1 MHLLR
6 KNKSIKSLL
15 HLLKSD
21 ETGNSSPPEKKTK
34 KVLIAGGLCG
44 PTMLMAAE
52 KIEEACWERRIRVN
66 IKVHNLWES
75 QYPGEGFDVI
85 IEMFKFFEN
94 ETCPV
99 IDGKPFIV
107 HRGDKEL
114 VEKIVDILND

>member
-1 MHLLR
+1 M
-6 KNKSIKSLL
+6 KSGFFSWFAKFPRP
-15 HLLKSD
+15 D
-21 ETGNSSPPEKKTK
+21 NTPEKKTK

-52 KIEEACWERRIRVN
+52 KIEEACWDQRIRVA

-94 ETCPV
+94 EKCPV
-99 IDGKPFIV
+99 INGKPFII
-107 HRGDKEL
+107 HQGEKEL
-114 VEKIVDILND
+114 VKQIVDLLR